1 MPKYIKATYCK
12 NCGSSNEPSLKKG
25 SSLMEKPKFCSSCGC
40 DLSTGEKPKKKKQ
53 KKKIETEAEEPVEE
67 QISISTNI
75 PPLELEEE
83 SCHFGG
89 KIISTLGNLVSPVP
103 REDPESSENASQEE
117 NQQT

>member
-25 SSLMEKPKFCSSCGC
+25 SSLMEKPKFCSSCGS

-53 KKKIETEAEEPVEE
+53 KKKIEAETEELVEE

-83 SCHFGG
+83 SCHFGS
-89 KIISTLGNLVSPVP
+89 KIISTLGNLVSPVAN
-103 REDPESSENASQEE
+103 PENSENASQKE
-117 NQQT
+117 NQ